1 MGGGDVRVVPGDVM
15 RAGLELDGDPG
26 DPDPGDPPSAA
37 GDAASGGDGDERGPP
52 DDRDRDP
59 GIPGSVSGGG
69 ASSVLGK
76 RDGDDD
82 GARDELEPH
91 PRRTRR

>member
-1 MGGGDVRVVPGDVM
+1 MGP
-15 RAGLELDGDPG
+15 A
-26 DPDPGDPPSAA
+26 
-37 GDAASGGDGDERGPP
+37 DE
-52 DDRDRDP
+52 RDRDPGIPGIP

-82 GARDELEPH
+82 GARDEIEPH

>member
-1 MGGGDVRVVPGDVM
+1 M
-15 RAGLELDGDPG
+15 
-26 DPDPGDPPSAA
+26 
-37 GDAASGGDGDERGPP
+37 GPP